1 MSKLLM
7 IVALIFS
14 VPLYSDSIEEKKKD
28 LGEKT
33 HQTDFQIRDVND
45 NLSHL
50 RQKLEGC
57 FQRAHELYEQ
67 KADQSA
73 YKELLLE
80 TSQTKKEIVA
90 LEEEWRRA
98 AVSESKQDEDG
109 YALWDQEE
117 TTLAQLVIEY
127 GSSDYLYIV
136 PPEIA
141 ALKLSMHSNIPIPR
155 ESWENVLDMILVHN
169 GIGVKKL
176 NPYTKQLYILK
187 QDMGAVCGICSRVE
201 DLLWYNERDRI
212 FFLFSP
218 PVEQAKSVFQ
228 FFERFADPK
237 RTFIHQIGSKV
248 AIVATREEVEKLTAL
263 YATVWEGQS
272 GKVSKVV
279 PILKMNLKEM
289 EKILGTFFGENLD
302 RGRPPFA
309 KTDQE
314 GLGIFPL
321 TQSHSL
327 VLMGSK
333 ETVDRAESLIKET
346 EDQIEDPAEMTVFL
360 YSCHHSDP
368 VELSKVLDRVYTSLL
383 MSPQEGPFKET
394 DISFAGQAAGGGGR
408 IPEGYPPM
416 PPLVVSPPP
425 MKPGITTQM
434 QIDENVSDH
443 FIPDPKTGTILMTVR
458 RDVLPKVKDLL
469 KKLDVPKK
477 MVHIEV
483 LLFERRLNSQN
494 NFGLNLLKLG
504 SNKNGVTYTPS
515 MGPEVRSKGV
525 LQFFFHG
532 PAHKYT
538 PKFDIAYNFL
548 MTQDNVQLNAAP
560 SVTTINQTP
569 ATISIVEEVSINNGA
584 APVDT
589 NKGTSFEKSFARAQF
604 GITIILT
611 PTIHTSEADGE
622 GGSVTLKTNISFDT
636 NKSDPHNEKPLVDR
650 RHIENE
656 VRVIDGETIILGG
669 LRKKT
674 KQDREEKVP
683 FFGEIPGFGKL
694 FGSTELTDHEAEM
707 FFFITPKII
716 YDPQEEVT
724 KIRTEE
730 LKKRAG
736 DIPEFLEKVVEAKD
750 REQSRFFKQSMQ
762 IFFKNER

>member
-1 MSKLLM
+1 MIKSMLLC
-7 IVALIFS
+7 LTLCL
-14 VPLYSDSIEEKKKD
+14 PLMAESIEDKKRD
-28 LGEKT
+28 IGQSTHSVDAQIQAVNENLGALRKRL
-33 HQTDFQIRDVND
+33 QVSFQ
-45 NLSHL
+45 
-50 RQKLEGC
+50 Q
-57 FQRAHELYEQ
+57 AHELYEQ
-67 KADQSA
+67 KADKDA
-73 YKELLLE
+73 YKELLLDVA
-80 TSQTKKEIVA
+80 QIKKEIA
-90 LEEEWRRA
+90 DIEEGWRMG
-98 AVSESKQDEDG
+98 AVSESKRDEDG

-117 TTLAQLVIEY
+117 TTLAQLVMEY
-127 GSSDYLYIV
+127 GSAEYLYIV

-141 ALKLSMHSNIPIPR
+141 ALKLSMHSNIPIPK
-155 ESWENVLDMILVHN
+155 ESWENVLDVILMHN

-176 NPYTKQLYILK
+176 NPYSKQLYILK
-187 QDMGAVCGICSRVE
+187 QDMGAVQGIVSRKE
-201 DLLWYNERDRI
+201 DLVWYNDSDRI

-218 PVEQAKSVFQ
+218 PAEQAKSVFQ

-248 AIVATREEVEKLTAL
+248 AIVATKEEVDKLTSL
-263 YATVWEGQS
+263 YMTVWDGQA
-272 GKVSKVV
+272 GKISKVV

-289 EKILGTFFGENLD
+289 EKILSTFFGDNID
-302 RGRPPFA
+302 KMRPPFG
-309 KTDQE
+309 KTDHE
-314 GLGIFPL
+314 GLGIFSL
-321 TQSHSL
+321 AQSNSL
-327 VLMGSK
+327 VLIGPK
-333 ETVDRAESLIKET
+333 ETVERAERMIKDT
-346 EDQIEDPAEMTVFL
+346 EEQIEDPAEMTVFL
-360 YSCHHSDP
+360 YTCHHSDP

-383 MSPQEGPFKET
+383 MSSQEGPYKET
-394 DISFAGQAAGGGGR
+394 DVSFAAQSAGGGGR
-408 IPEGYPPM
+408 VPDGYPAM

-425 MKPGITTQM
+425 MRPGVSSHMEIE
-434 QIDENVSDH
+434 ENVSDH

-458 RDVLPKVKDLL
+458 RDVLGKVKDLL
-469 KKLDVPKK
+469 KKLDIPKK

-504 SNKNGVTYTPS
+504 SDRNGVTYTPS
-515 MGPEVRSKGV
+515 VGPEVRSKGV

-589 NKGTSFEKSFARAQF
+589 NKGTSFEKSFSRAQF

-611 PTIHTSEADGE
+611 PTVHAREGE
-622 GGSVTLKTNISFDT
+622 EDTGSVTLKTNISFDT

-656 VRVIDGETIILGG
+656 VRVVDGETIILGG

-694 FGSTELTDHEAEM
+694 FGSTALTDHEAEM

-736 DIPEFLEKVVEAKD
+736 DIPEFLDKVVEAKD
-750 REQSRFFKQSMQ
+750 KEQSRFFKQSMQ
-762 IFFKNER
+762 IFFKNDR

>member
-1 MSKLLM
+1 
-7 IVALIFS
+7 LIFCL
-14 VPLYSDSIEEKKKD
+14 PLAASSITDKKREV
-28 LGEKT
+28 GQST
-33 HQTDFQIRDVND
+33 RSADFQIQGVND
-45 NLSHL
+45 NLGAL
-50 RQKLEGC
+50 RKKLQSC
-57 FQRAHELYEQ
+57 FQKAHQLYEQ
-67 KADQSA
+67 KADKEA

-80 TSQTKKEIVA
+80 VSQTKKEITA
-90 LEEEWRRA
+90 IEEAWRQE
-98 AVSESKQDEDG
+98 AVSESKRDEDG

-117 TTLAQLVIEY
+117 TTLAQLVMEY
-127 GSSDYLYIV
+127 GSSEYLYII

-141 ALKLSMHSNIPIPR
+141 VLKLSMHSNIPIPK
-155 ESWENVLDMILVHN
+155 ESWENVLDVILVHN

-176 NPYTKQLYILK
+176 NPYTKQLYVLK
-187 QDMGAVCGICSRVE
+187 QDMGAVQGIVSRKE
-201 DLLWYNERDRI
+201 DLMWYHDSDRI

-218 PVEQAKSVFQ
+218 PLEQTKSVFQ

-248 AIVATREEVEKLTAL
+248 AIVATKEEVDKLTSL
-263 YATVWEGQS
+263 YATVWDGQT
-272 GKVSKVV
+272 GKTSKVV

-289 EKILGTFFGENLD
+289 EKILSTFFGDNVD
-302 RGRPPFA
+302 KMRPPFG
-309 KTDQE
+309 KTDQD

-321 TQSHSL
+321 SQSNSL
-327 VLMGSK
+327 VLIGSK
-333 ETVDRAESLIKET
+333 EAVDRAEKMIKET
-346 EDQIEDPAEMTVFL
+346 EEQIEDPAEMTVFL
-360 YSCHHSDP
+360 YTCHHSDP
-368 VELSKVLDRVYTSLL
+368 VELSKVLDKVYTSLL
-383 MSPQEGPFKET
+383 MSSQEGPYKET
-394 DISFAGQAAGGGGR
+394 DLSFAAQSASGGGR
-408 IPEGYPPM
+408 VPDGYPPVA
-416 PPLVVSPPP
+416 PLVVSPPP
-425 MKPGITTQM
+425 MRPGISSHVE
-434 QIDENVSDH
+434 IEENVSDH

-458 RDVLPKVKDLL
+458 RDVLGKVKDLL
-469 KKLDVPKK
+469 KKLDIPKK

-504 SNKNGVTYTPS
+504 SDRNGVTYTPS
-515 MGPEVRSKGV
+515 IGHTTERKGI

-589 NKGTSFEKSFARAQF
+589 NKGTSYEKSFSRAQF

-611 PTIHTSEADGE
+611 PTVHGSKEDGE
-622 GGSVTLKTNISFDT
+622 NGSVTLKTNISFDT
-636 NKSDPHNEKPLVDR
+636 NKSSPHEEKPLVDR

-694 FGSTELTDHEAEM
+694 FGSTELTDHESEM

-736 DIPEFLEKVVEAKD
+736 DIPEFLDKVVEAKD
-750 REQSRFFKQSMQ
+750 KEQSRFFKQSMQ
-762 IFFKNER
+762 IFFKHDR

>member
-1 MSKLLM
+1 MKRIFLFLFFCLPLM
-7 IVALIFS
+7 A
-14 VPLYSDSIEEKKKD
+14 DSIADKK
-28 LGEKT
+28 
-33 HQTDFQIRDVND
+33 RDVGTSSRSSDAQIERVND
-45 NLSHL
+45 SLSSL
-50 RQKLEGC
+50 RKKLQAC
-57 FQRAHELYEQ
+57 FEKAHILYEQ
-67 KADQSA
+67 KRETEA
-73 YKELLLE
+73 YKELQVE
-80 TSQTKKEIVA
+80 AGQIKKEIA
-90 LEEEWRRA
+90 EIEEEWRQG
-98 AVSESKQDEDG
+98 AVSESKKDEDG

-117 TTLAQLVIEY
+117 TTLTQLVMEY

-141 ALKLSMHSNIPIPR
+141 ILKLNMHSNIPIPK
-155 ESWENVLDMILVHN
+155 ESWENVLDVILVHN

-176 NPYTKQLYILK
+176 NPYTRQLYVLK
-187 QDMGAVCGICSRVE
+187 QDMGAVLGIVSRKE
-201 DLLWYNERDRI
+201 DLVWYHESDRI

-218 PVEQAKSVFQ
+218 PVEQTKSVFQ

-237 RTFIHQIGSKV
+237 RTFIHQIGGKV
-248 AIVATREEVEKLTAL
+248 AIVATKEEVEKLTNL
-263 YATVWEGQS
+263 YATVWDGQT

-289 EKILGTFFGENLD
+289 EKILSTFFGDNID
-302 RGRPPFA
+302 KMRPPFA
-309 KTDQE
+309 KTDQD

-321 TQSHSL
+321 AQSNSL
-327 VLMGSK
+327 VLIGPK
-333 ETVDRAESLIKET
+333 ETVDRAEQMIKDT
-346 EDQIEDPAEMTVFL
+346 EEQIEDPAEMTVFL
-360 YSCHHSDP
+360 YTCHHSDP
-368 VELSKVLDRVYTSLL
+368 VELSKVLDKVYTSLL
-383 MSPQEGPFKET
+383 MSSQEGPYKET
-394 DISFAGQAAGGGGR
+394 DVSFAAQSASGGGR
-408 IPEGYPPM
+408 VPDGYPPM
-416 PPLVVSPPP
+416 APLVVSPPP
-425 MKPGITTQM
+425 MRPGISSHLE
-434 QIDENVSDH
+434 IEENVSDH

-469 KKLDVPKK
+469 KKLDIPKK

-504 SNKNGVTYTPS
+504 SNKNGLTYTPS
-515 MGPEVRSKGV
+515 IGHKEKSEGV
-525 LQFFFHG
+525 LQFFFQG

-548 MTQDNVQLNAAP
+548 MTQDNIQLNAAP

-589 NKGTSFEKSFARAQF
+589 NKGTSFEKSFSRAQF
-604 GITIILT
+604 GITIVLT
-611 PTIHTSEADGE
+611 PTVHGSKEEGE
-622 GGSVTLKTNISFDT
+622 SGSVTLKTNISFDT
-636 NKSDPHNEKPLVDR
+636 NKSGPQNEKPLVDR

-674 KQDREEKVP
+674 KRDQEEKVP

-694 FGSTELTDHEAEM
+694 FGSTELTDHETEM

-716 YDPQEEVT
+716 YNPQEEVT

-736 DIPEFLEKVVEAKD
+736 DIPEFLDKVVEAKD
-750 REQSRFFKQSMQ
+750 KEQSRFFKQSMQ
-762 IFFKNER
+762 IFFKNDR